1 MRNLVSYIALLMAL
15 TSWSCTS
22 FDQAYYE
29 KASGV
34 KLPVETEVIESFDN
48 GEYLTVTSLKSD
60 SISLAGLIK
69 KYNFEKRSQASL
81 PAFTGLNYLKEVK
94 PDLIRERNLYVKSA
108 SKGGNSWLYI
118 IDLKQ
123 HILWAQ
129 IQYPDWGGT

>member
-15 TSWSCTS
+15 TSWSCTA

-29 KASGV
+29 KASGI

-48 GEYLTVTSLKSD
+48 GEYLTVTSLKFD
-60 SISLAGLIK
+60 SLSLAGLIK
-69 KYNFEKRSQASL
+69 KYNFEKGNQASF
-81 PAFTGLNYLKEVK
+81 PAFIGLNYLKEVK
-94 PDLIRERNLYVKSA
+94 PDLAQERNLYVKSA

-118 IDLKQ
+118 IDLEQ

-129 IQYPDWGGT
+129 IQYPDWSGA